1 MKPADSRTLGAL
13 SAIGS
18 ALGFATLALWGKF
31 APLVGLNVQT
41 FLAWRFALTALALL
55 PFVTKGLPA
64 TERWRQFAFGGAYI
78 VQTLI
83 YFTALGQTSA
93 SVASLLLYLAP
104 AFVVLYEWLLG
115 TRPSAAQ
122 LMGLALASFGLV
134 VIVGLP
140 SPSDGTLLGFGLAAL
155 SGACYGGFLVA
166 SGRLFP
172 HANSL
177 SLTAHASLG
186 SASGLIVLGLATQSL
201 TIPSSLEAWGVVL
214 GAVVFSTVLAIP
226 LMFRATQVL
235 GAITA
240 SLLLTLEPLFVV
252 GLALVFLGEELS
264 VSKVVGGALILA
276 GALLA
281 QHKVKQ

>member
-13 SAIGS
+13 AAVGS
-18 ALGFATLALWGKF
+18 ALGFATLSLWGKF

-64 TERWRQFAFGGAYI
+64 TERWRQIAFGGAYI

-115 TRPSAAQ
+115 SRPTRAQ
-122 LMGLALASFGLV
+122 LMGLALSSLGLV

-140 SPSDGTLLGFGLAAL
+140 SSSDGTLLGFALAAL

-172 HANSL
+172 RANSL
-177 SLTAHASLG
+177 SLTAHTSFG
-186 SASGLIVLGLATQSL
+186 SASGLIVLGLATRSL

-214 GAVVFSTVLAIP
+214 GAVAFSTVLAIP
-226 LMFRATQVL
+226 LMFRATQ
-235 GAITA
+235 
-240 SLLLTLEPLFVV
+240 LLSRFTKEGKTRVTFW
-252 GLALVFLGEELS
+252 G
-264 VSKVVGGALILA
+264 
-276 GALLA
+276 
-281 QHKVKQ
+281 